1 MSIELPFSELLANLN
16 ATIYWP
22 LPLTFWPIPAGLLF
36 WAVFMWARARERNA
50 LAHQRVSNDST
61 SDLDKGSWPLI
72 NHGWR
77 LVRLAA
83 LLVAFVTPPWV
94 DGAARYALF
103 GLGLV
108 LMICGALL
116 RQHCFRML
124 GEHFTYEVKVSVKSQ
139 VVKRGLYR
147 WVRHPSYTGGMLYN
161 FGIALALTNWRSA
174 VMVVAGMLVIYLYRV
189 HVEER
194 ALLQMHRD
202 DYGEYM
208 RHTKRF
214 VPFVY

>member
-1 MSIELPFSELLANLN
+1 MTLELPFGELLTRLDA
-16 ATIYWP
+16 AIHWP
-22 LPLTFWPIPAGLLF
+22 LPLVVWPIPVGLAF
-36 WAVFMWARARERNA
+36 WAVFLWARARERSA
-50 LAHQRVSNDST
+50 LSHQCVSGDSAT
-61 SDLDKGSWPLI
+61 DFDKGSWPLI

-77 LVRLAA
+77 LVRLTA

-103 GLGLV
+103 GLGLA
-108 LMICGALL
+108 LMVAGALL

-124 GEHFTYEVKVSVKSQ
+124 GEHFTYQVKVSAHSE
-139 VVKRGLYR
+139 VVKRGIYR

-161 FGIALALTNWRSA
+161 FGIGLALTNWGSTLL
-174 VMVVAGMLVIYLYRV
+174 VVFGMLVIYLYRV

-194 ALLQMHRD
+194 ALLQMHRH

>member
-1 MSIELPFSELLANLN
+1 MTSALPLSDLLDHLGVA
-16 ATIYWP
+16 IYWP
-22 LPLTFWPIPAGLLF
+22 LPLTLWPIPAALAF
-36 WAVFMWARARERNA
+36 WAVFLWARARERTA
-50 LAHQRVSNDST
+50 LAHQHVSNDPASN
-61 SDLDKGSWPLI
+61 LDKGSWPLI

-94 DGAARYALF
+94 DGGARYALF
-103 GLGLV
+103 GLGLG

-124 GEHFTYEVKVSVKSQ
+124 GEHFTYEVKVSAKSQ

-161 FGIALALTNWRSA
+161 FGIGLALTNWRST
-174 VMVVAGMLVIYLYRV
+174 VLVVVGMLVMYLYRV

-194 ALLQMHRD
+194 ALLQMHHD

-208 RHTKRF
+208 RQTKRF